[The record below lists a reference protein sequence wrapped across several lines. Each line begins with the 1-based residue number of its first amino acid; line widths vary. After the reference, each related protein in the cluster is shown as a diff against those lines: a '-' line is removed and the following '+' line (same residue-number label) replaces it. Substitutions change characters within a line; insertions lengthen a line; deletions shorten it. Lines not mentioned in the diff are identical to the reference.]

1 MPDSQFPVYLM
12 PNAVYADLVFAA
24 LTGQRRRFK
33 AHADRMVGGIQPPL
47 QVLGAEY
54 IPRDGPGVITVNH
67 YSRPGFWTPWFP
79 AAISAAVP
87 AEIYWTMTSAWRYP
101 GQRWGRLYR
110 WLSSQVLARVARV
123 YGFNS
128 MPPMPPAPDE
138 IGQRAAAVTRLMRY
152 ARANPRALIGLA
164 PEGGDQPGGVLGCR
178 PAGLDGWRWRWRAG
192 ACRFTRWGRMRRRA
206 AFICAL
212 AHPTGWKVGRRMGGR
227 SPILWAGSRDAC
239 RSGCGEGFGKIRF
252 RLAFGFCAP
261 RFPELK
267 ASPTL
272 ARAKKTKPGEIP
284 SLFGCVSLA
293 SPTL

>member
-1 MPDSQFPVYLM
+1 M

-33 AHADRMVGGIQPPL
+33 AHADTMVGGIQPPL
-47 QVLGAEY
+47 QVLGEEY

-87 AEIYWTMTSAWRYP
+87 AEIYWTMTSAWTYP

-164 PEGGDQPGGVLGCR
+164 PEGGDQPGGVLGMPPSGFGR
-178 PAGLDGWRWRWRAG
+178 LALALAGRGMPFYPVGAYEEEGCFYLRFGAPYRLEGGAEDGWAVTHIMGRIAG
-192 ACRFTRWGRMRRRA
+192 CLPERLR
-206 AFICAL
+206 
-212 AHPTGWKVGRRMGGR
+212 GG
-227 SPILWAGSRDAC
+227 
-239 RSGCGEGFGKIRF
+239 F
-252 RLAFGFCAP
+252 R
-261 RFPELK
+261 
-267 ASPTL
+267 
-272 ARAKKTKPGEIP
+272 
-284 SLFGCVSLA
+284 
-293 SPTL
+293 